1 MNKKFIHIKTGDTYE
16 LIRDDVK
23 NCTNA
28 NDKQIMVLYKR
39 PDYPDLIFVREKEE
53 FFLKFKQVEKIYSVT
68 WETAENQ
75 I

>member
-1 MNKKFIHIKTGDTYE
+1 MTTKFKHLKTGDTYY

-39 PDYPDLIFVREKEE
+39 EGYPDLLFVREKEE
-53 FFLKFKQVEKIYSVT
+53 FYKKFEK
-68 WETAENQ
+68 AEE
-75 I
+75 

>member
-1 MNKKFIHIKTGDTYE
+1 MTTKFKHLKTGDTYY

-39 PDYPDLIFVREKEE
+39 EGYPDLLFVREKEE
-53 FFLKFKQVEKIYSVT
+53 FYKKFEKST
-68 WETAENQ
+68 D
-75 I
+75 

>member
-1 MNKKFIHIKTGDTYE
+1 MTTKFKHLKTGDTYY

-39 PDYPDLIFVREKEE
+39 EGYPDLLFVREKEE
-53 FFLKFKQVEKIYSVT
+53 FYKKFEKS
-68 WETAENQ
+68 AE
-75 I
+75 